1 VTVNITLA
9 LIEIVSHR
17 YGTEQ
22 ACWLDNREGLEW
34 AFLGPVAVVLIINLT
49 LLVLVMRNIL
59 AAKVK
64 DHGNETLQRVRRG

>member
-1 VTVNITLA
+1 
-9 LIEIVSHR
+9 
-17 YGTEQ
+17 
-22 ACWLDNREGLEW
+22 
-34 AFLGPVAVVLIINLT
+34 VVLIINLT